1 MTSPTRD
8 ACIPV
13 RRFLATMLR
22 RKPRLTTA
30 PSTRIAHVGSDV
42 GLVVE
47 DARDRLEADPGE
59 VGDVVHGRPT
69 IVLRRAVGPV
79 DQG

>member
-8 ACIPV
+8 VCNPV

-22 RKPRLTTA
+22 RNPRLIDRA
-30 PSTRIAHVGSDV
+30 FDADAHVGADI

-59 VGDVVHGRPT
+59 VGDVVHRRPT

-79 DQG
+79 DRG